1 MCFSI
6 FATDMAVVALHQLK
20 ARLSL
25 RSHKLV
31 MEKSPPS
38 TTTGGKAPA
47 KAVAVN
53 MVAKTVEPEMED
65 YGWLGFLEMSER
77 SQKGKRLWK
86 EIVGWIMGRIW

>member
-1 MCFSI
+1 
-6 FATDMAVVALHQLK
+6 
-20 ARLSL
+20 
-25 RSHKLV
+25 

-65 YGWLGFLEMSER
+65 YAWLGFLEMSER
-77 SQKGKRLWK
+77 SKKWKRLCREIGGWTMDRMIFSEPHLGWMLNIRWGWK
-86 EIVGWIMGRIW
+86 F

>member
-1 MCFSI
+1 MLVVWIIIGWCFSI
-6 FATDMAVVALHQLK
+6 FATDIDIAVVALHGLK

-47 KAVAVN
+47 KTVAVN

-77 SQKGKRLWK
+77 SKKGKRL
-86 EIVGWIMGRIW
+86 

>member
-1 MCFSI
+1 MLVVWIIIGWFDI
-6 FATDMAVVALHQLK
+6 DIDIAVVALHGLK

-65 YGWLGFLEMSER
+65 YAWLGFLEMSER
-77 SQKGKRLWK
+77 SKN
-86 EIVGWIMGRIW
+86 

>member
-1 MCFSI
+1 
-6 FATDMAVVALHQLK
+6 MAVVALHQLK

-31 MEKSPPS
+31 REKLPS

-77 SQKGKRLWK
+77 STKRKTPVKGDCWLDY
-86 EIVGWIMGRIW
+86 G